1 MLRPVMVMKYI
12 SNKKVDDHQGL
23 FHQWSLDYEEFEYSI
38 GNYGVG
44 IVERE
49 DGTIEMPAAH
59 FIRFLDAKTH
69 ESVDEWIIER
79 VIAEKFE
86 DRKENNGSTST

>member
-1 MLRPVMVMKYI
+1 
-12 SNKKVDDHQGL
+12 
-23 FHQWSLDYEEFEYSI
+23 
-38 GNYGVG
+38 
-44 IVERE
+44 
-49 DGTIEMPAAH
+49 MPAAH